1 MYTYSGANYNTY
13 FKRRITLNKTNS
25 DSISLENQDIICDI
39 NELLPKLEEL
49 QQEYEEDERQK
60 ELEDE
65 AWEKRYNKAEAEFN
79 KRSEDML
86 GMVKPFDVDKHV
98 ALLSV
103 GVLFLMCVISPF
115 SFFVNALLAFL
126 IWGFFMFIGMPV
138 TSILDKKA
146 ERRKEQIRKELQ
158 EIKYREYRILFQ
170 QKPSHGYWNVQ
181 YDYTRQVHKRLKEQ
195 HPQFESMLFK
205 DYAGG
210 FSKTID
216 IFKEVRY
223 LLKSGQ
229 AQTYED
235 ATRMMWDYLD
245 EKWDLELEYGKTSGY
260 VEEKGPARVYQENR
274 EESASEMYTKQ
285 SAAESDVLHEEWL
298 KEHYKKG
305 QENLDRE
312 IRGQLEHDAIHARQW
327 GSDRQTVRHYD
338 DQLGRG
344 YHERLEEDRKYG
356 YGEDDKMSDV
366 GGDLK

>member
-1 MYTYSGANYNTY
+1 MNNT
-13 FKRRITLNKTNS
+13 NN

-39 NELLPKLEEL
+39 EDLLPKLEEL

-86 GMVKPFDVDKHV
+86 GMVKPFDIDKHV

-126 IWGFFMFIGMPV
+126 IWGFFMFVGMPV

-170 QKPSHGYWNVQ
+170 QKPSHDYWRKQ
-181 YDYTRQVHKRLKEQ
+181 YNYTEAVNKRLKEQ
-195 HPQFESMLFK
+195 NPQFEFVLSGS
-205 DYAGG
+205 YG
-210 FSKTID
+210 FSYQIK
-216 IFKEVRY
+216 KMKYVRHK
-223 LLKSGQ
+223 LESGQ
-229 AQTYED
+229 APTLDNAVSMMFNYFIEETDRQLAVSKEYFAEKDRMRIQTREYEEEQRRKEE
-235 ATRMMWDYLD
+235 A
-245 EKWDLELEYGKTSGY
+245 EYQR
-260 VEEKGPARVYQENR
+260 ER
-274 EESASEMYTKQ
+274 EEYARREDQETS
-285 SAAESDVLHEEWL
+285 WL
-298 KEHYKKG
+298 
-305 QENLDRE
+305 QEQDRQRQQALDDE
-312 IRGQLEHDAIHARQW
+312 IRRDIEHSAYDARRW
-327 GSDRQTVRHYD
+327 GKDRQTVRMYD
-338 DQLGRG
+338 DQLGRS